1 MNCAEAL
8 VRMLENIGVTH
19 VFGIPGA
26 KIDEVFIALSSS
38 KIKLVVCRHEQNAA
52 FMAAAMG
59 RMTGRVGV
67 CLVTSGPGVANLA
80 TGLITATSEGS
91 PILAIGGE
99 VPLEDR
105 LKQTHQTLDGV
116 TVLKSLTKYSAEV
129 VAPQELGDIFGNAVR
144 AAESGRPGAS
154 FISLPKDVGIAPFH
168 EEIPDTLGKPIEQG
182 PGSRSEIEKAAKL
195 INASRKTTILLG
207 MQSSDPREADAVRR
221 FITASSLPYVSTF
234 QGAGNWASS
243 KGKSFFGGRV
253 GIFNNQ
259 PGDRLLQQSDCVIA
273 IGYSPIEYDTS
284 LWNKQRKGSLI
295 NIDVIPSDQDRNFL
309 PNIELIGNLTASL
322 DLLTPLLKPQLD
334 PTHFHDLNAARQ
346 EINDIIATGVART
359 GYPIHPLRILHELRQ
374 VVTDQTTLSI
384 DVGSFYI
391 WMDRY
396 FAAAFPRQFLVSNG
410 QQTLG
415 VALPSAMA
423 ANIARP
429 GTPVISISGDGGFLF
444 SAVELETAKRIGSR
458 FVHLIWDSGTY
469 DMVAFQEEAHYGGR
483 TAGIQLGQI
492 NIVAFAEAFGCK
504 GIQISKPEELA
515 PALRESLASTVPV
528 LINIPVDYSDNLSLM
543 KMVHQAAVN

>member
-1 MNCAEAL
+1 M
-8 VRMLENIGVTH
+8 
-19 VFGIPGA
+19 
-26 KIDEVFIALSSS
+26 
-38 KIKLVVCRHEQNAA
+38 
-52 FMAAAMG
+52 
-59 RMTGRVGV
+59 
-67 CLVTSGPGVANLA
+67 
-80 TGLITATSEGS
+80 
-91 PILAIGGE
+91 
-99 VPLEDR
+99 
-105 LKQTHQTLDGV
+105 
-116 TVLKSLTKYSAEV
+116 
-129 VAPQELGDIFGNAVR
+129 
-144 AAESGRPGAS
+144 
-154 FISLPKDVGIAPFH
+154 
-168 EEIPDTLGKPIEQG
+168 
-182 PGSRSEIEKAAKL
+182 
-195 INASRKTTILLG
+195 
-207 MQSSDPREADAVRR
+207 
-221 FITASSLPYVSTF
+221 
-234 QGAGNWASS
+234 
-243 KGKSFFGGRV
+243 
-253 GIFNNQ
+253 
-259 PGDRLLQQSDCVIA
+259 
-273 IGYSPIEYDTS
+273 
-284 LWNKQRKGSLI
+284 
-295 NIDVIPSDQDRNFL
+295 

-515 PALRESLASTVPV
+515 PALRESLASTIPV